1 MRIVKNSLLSRS
13 ATMAFSFLVLG
24 GSAFAAAVTPEITAV
39 VVAQDASGS
48 FKKSAAD
55 DGSRRVHDT
64 TTKIR
69 ISGTGFGEKVRGGPP
84 ILWDRVS
91 SYRGIDG
98 QYHYEGT
105 SGDDPYQTG
114 SVVVGSDER
123 QPWSQASYAGL
134 YGKEDNAVYVKKE
147 GEELEVKVIGDAVV
161 RRVVGQR
168 SSDEPAHYVING
180 PQGFIGKPREYGGR
194 NPPAGSDYLYVSWW
208 IKFKHHPVL
217 ASNYTLVHEKGAF
230 RPGDKFLIEG
240 TAFGGEILGFPKGDN
255 FAAVVLSD
263 KAAVSS
269 KSVGKKIVKVNSDG
283 VIISGDNGAVATLSA
298 PYEPD
303 GHNKFIRVWDNPD
316 GKNFRLSWTQVAMSA
331 VAVDGSKTDDKSWF
345 TWTGVAKQW
354 NHMELEI
361 DLNKETARAWVN
373 NDLFATISLK
383 NTARDKNFSPT
394 IGLMGWDGQFQY
406 YQLTEFGD
414 IYVDNSLQRVVIA
427 SKPTWAEA
435 SVSPAAYK
443 GVGPE
448 PRLKEVQYPTSWSDT
463 QIDAEIYIGGYDECG
478 VDGLF
483 LYVSNK
489 DGVFN
494 EKGYKLGGIACP
506 AAPKIL

>member
-1 MRIVKNSLLSRS
+1 MCIVKNSLLLRS
-13 ATMAFSFLVLG
+13 ATAALSFWALG
-24 GSAFAAAVTPEITAV
+24 GSSFAAAAAPEITAV
-39 VVAQDASGS
+39 VVQDASGVTP
-48 FKKSAAD
+48 KNGEG
-55 DGSRRVHDT
+55 DGIRRVHDT
-64 TTKIR
+64 ATKIR
-69 ISGTGFGEKVRGGPP
+69 IFGTGFGEKARGGPP

-98 QYHYEGT
+98 QYRYDGS

-114 SVVVGSDER
+114 SIVLGSDER

-147 GEELEVKVIGDAVV
+147 DEELEVKVIGDAVV

-180 PQGFIGKPREYGGR
+180 SQGYIGKPREYGGR
-194 NPPAGSDYLYVSWW
+194 NPPPGSDYLYVSWW
-208 IKFKHHPVL
+208 IKFKYDPLL
-217 ASNYTLVHEKGAF
+217 ASNYTLTHEKGAF
-230 RPGDKFLIEG
+230 RPGDKFIIEG
-240 TAFGGEILGFPKGDN
+240 TPFNGEVLGFPNSDN
-255 FAAVVLSD
+255 YAAVLLSD
-263 KAAVSS
+263 KSMVGS
-269 KSVGKKIVKVNSDG
+269 KSVGKKIVKVDAAG
-283 VIISGDNGAVATLSA
+283 TIISGDNEAVATFGS
-298 PYEPD
+298 PYSPD
-303 GHNKFIRVWDNPD
+303 GSNKFIRIWDNPD
-316 GKNFRLSWTQVAMSA
+316 GKNFRLAWTPVAMSA
-331 VAVDGSKTDDKSWF
+331 IAVDGSRTDDNSWF
-345 TWTGVAKQW
+345 TWTGIAKQW
-354 NHMELEI
+354 NHLELEV
-361 DLNKETARAWVN
+361 DLNKETARAWIN
-373 NDLFATISLK
+373 NDLFTTISLK
-383 NTARDKNFSPT
+383 NAARDKNFSPT
-394 IGLMGWDGQFQY
+394 IGLIGWDGQHQH

-427 SKPTWAEA
+427 SKATWTEA
-435 SVSPAAYK
+435 SVSPAAYQ